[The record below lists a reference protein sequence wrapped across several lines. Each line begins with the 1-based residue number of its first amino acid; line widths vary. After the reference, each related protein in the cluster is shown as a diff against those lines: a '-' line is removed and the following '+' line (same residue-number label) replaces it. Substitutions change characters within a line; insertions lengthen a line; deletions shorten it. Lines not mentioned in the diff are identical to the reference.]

1 MYKFKRNNHIKGS
14 CCPLGTM
21 HDNIVE
27 CYWFGVVTL
36 KDCAKCSVRN
46 DNVRISKGKE

>member
-1 MYKFKRNNHIKGS
+1 MVFMYKMGKKNNER

-21 HDNIVE
+21 HDGVVE

-36 KDCAKCSVRN
+36 KDCAECSVRKDKN
-46 DNVRISKGKE
+46 IVRKGE